1 MWCCWLPRLRRNSKL
16 HAAGF
21 GKGLMK
27 VVLSIQQRA
36 TTTISNGYCIPK
48 GKSKGEEIS
57 LERFGLPKLCGG
69 D

>member
-1 MWCCWLPRLRRNSKL
+1 
-16 HAAGF
+16 
-21 GKGLMK
+21 MK

>member
-21 GKGLMK
+21 GKGLIK
-27 VVLSIQQRA
+27 VVLSIQQGA
-36 TTTISNGYCIPK
+36 TTTSQMGIVSQK
-48 GKSKGEEIS
+48 VKSKSEEIS